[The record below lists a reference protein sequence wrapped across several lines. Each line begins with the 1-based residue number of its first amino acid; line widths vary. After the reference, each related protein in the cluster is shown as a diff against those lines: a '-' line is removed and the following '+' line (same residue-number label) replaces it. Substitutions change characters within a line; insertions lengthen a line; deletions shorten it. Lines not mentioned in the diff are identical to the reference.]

1 MKNKKYFVYI
11 VRCVDKSLYTG
22 ITTDIQRRLREHN
35 GLSRNKKGAKYTRTR
50 RPVKLVYQ
58 KQFNN
63 RSEAMKEESR
73 IKKLVRKKKEELL
86 NIKNYTMNK
95 QFEDYKLE
103 NGVRV
108 ILIPD
113 DRAVAVLAQVLVEAG
128 SAYENK
134 KNNGISHFL
143 EHMVFKGTKRRP
155 STKIIAEEVDS
166 LGGQMNA
173 FTGQEETG
181 YWIKMPSG
189 YGELAVDLVADIYLN
204 PLLEQ
209 KEINRERGVILQEL
223 AMYEDLPMRKV
234 EEEFGELL
242 YGDQPTGWKIIGTKE
257 NIENMKREDMKKYM
271 EQKYLSKSTVVT
283 VAGNFQVDKIK
294 KQIEKLFGVKKNN
307 KRKLPKKKTIE
318 KQSSPQIR
326 LVNKKTDQ
334 THLVLGFRSVNMFD
348 SKKYALNLL
357 STILGGGMSS
367 RMFLNIRERE
377 GLTYYINTSSE
388 LGLDAGVFV
397 VQAGV
402 AKENLEKA
410 VKLILKEIK
419 KITNKK
425 VTAKELRKAKERLK
439 GNVKIGL
446 ETIQAQASFFGNQ
459 ELYYGNVE
467 TPEEIL
473 AKYEKIT
480 AEDIQKVAKFI
491 FKNNRLN
498 LAVVGPHK
506 DEKKLKKILK
516 V

>member
-1 MKNKKYFVYI
+1 MFKNDKKSV
-11 VRCVDKSLYTG
+11 
-22 ITTDIQRRLREHN
+22 
-35 GLSRNKKGAKYTRTR
+35 
-50 RPVKLVYQ
+50 
-58 KQFNN
+58 
-63 RSEAMKEESR
+63 
-73 IKKLVRKKKEELL
+73 KKE
-86 NIKNYTMNK
+86 
-95 QFEDYKLE
+95 FEKYKLK

-108 ILIPD
+108 VLVPD
-113 DRAVAVLAQVLVEAG
+113 DKAVAVLAQVLVETG

-134 KNNGISHFL
+134 GNNGISHFL

-155 STKIIAEEVDS
+155 STKIIAEEVDG

-189 YGELAVDLVADIYLN
+189 QGELVVDLVADIYLN

-242 YGDQPTGWKIIGTKE
+242 YGDQPIGWKIIGTKE
-257 NIENMKREDMKKYM
+257 NIENMKRKSMKEYM
-271 EQKYLSKSTVVT
+271 DQKYLSKSTVVT
-283 VAGNFQVDKIK
+283 VAGNFEVEKMK
-294 KQIEKLFGVKKNN
+294 EQIEKLFGVKKND
-307 KRKLPKKKTIE
+307 KRKLPKQKTTE

-334 THLVLGFRSVNMFD
+334 THLVLGFRSIDMFD
-348 SKKYALNLL
+348 SKKYALSLL

-377 GLTYYINTSSE
+377 GLTYYIHTSSE
-388 LGLDAGVFV
+388 LGRDAGVFV

-425 VTAKELRKAKERLK
+425 VTAKELKKAKERLK

-446 ETIQAQASFFGNQ
+446 ETVQSKAGFFGHQ
-459 ELYYGNVE
+459 ELFYGNVKS
-467 TPEEIL
+467 PEEVL

-480 AEDIQKVAKFI
+480 AEDIQKVARYI
-491 FKNNRLN
+491 FKNNKLN

-506 DEKKLKKILK
+506 DEKELKKILNID
-516 V
+516 